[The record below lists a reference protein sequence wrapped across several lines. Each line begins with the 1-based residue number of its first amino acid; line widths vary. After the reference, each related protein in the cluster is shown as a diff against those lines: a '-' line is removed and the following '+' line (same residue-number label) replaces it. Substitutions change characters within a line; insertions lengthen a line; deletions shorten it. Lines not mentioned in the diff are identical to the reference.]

1 MSDSFVIID
10 RKEVP
15 LEGEQNLLELIRKAG
30 IDLPTFCYHSELSV
44 YGACRLCIVDV
55 EGAGLVPACSTPP
68 HEGMKVRTNTGE
80 VREMRRI
87 IVELLLANHSRNCPT
102 CQKSASCQ
110 LQALA
115 RRLGVTQIR
124 FKSQDRA
131 LPLDTS
137 SPSLVRDPNKCVLCG
152 DCVRVC
158 EEVQSVGAIDFSY
171 RGSKTMVIPS
181 FGKDLDKVECVN
193 CGQCARICPTGALTP
208 KPEVDEVWR
217 ALDDPAKIVV
227 AQVAPAVRVAIGEM
241 FGLEPGV
248 TATGQ
253 IAAAL
258 LALGFDRVFDTSFTA
273 DLTVIEESNE
283 FITRLEQNVGIPQF
297 TSCCPAWVKFVEQ
310 YYPEFVGHLSTCRSP
325 QQMFGALA
333 KEVLPSQLGVK
344 PEDLVV
350 VSIMPCTA
358 KKFEAKRAEFNRDG
372 LHDVD
377 HVITT
382 QELGLM
388 IEEAGL
394 HFKDLGPESF
404 HLPFGFKTGA
414 GVIFGNSGG
423 VSEAVLRY
431 VTERL
436 TGEKRD
442 NYEFMGV
449 RGEKGIREAT
459 LTVNGKEISLA
470 AVSGL
475 KNARKLLEDI
485 KSGAARYDLVE
496 VMACPGG
503 CVGGAGQPVSVS
515 PSVRQKRT
523 KGIYENDR
531 MLELHKSQENP
542 YVKDIY
548 DTVLGEVGGKKAH
561 ALLHTG
567 YRNRKRLSDERVTL
581 SGPNGEQGLA
591 VNVCFGTGCF
601 LKGSRELLQKILE
614 YLRIHELDRMV
625 DVSASF
631 CFERCDRG
639 PTVRIGDMIIE
650 KCTIDAAALA
660 IESSLRQGPGWSSPI
675 LDAHETGDP
684 PAEREHKA
692 PGLHTH

>member
-1 MSDSFVIID
+1 MNDNFVTID
-10 RKEVP
+10 KKEIPIGV
-15 LEGEQNLLELIRKAG
+15 EQNLLELIRKAG

-44 YGACRLCIVDV
+44 YGACRLCMVHVD
-55 EGAGLVPACSTPP
+55 GSGLVPACSTPP
-68 HEGMKVRTNTGE
+68 APGMKVSTNTDE
-80 VREMRRI
+80 TRKMRRI
-87 IVELLLANHSRNCPT
+87 IVELLLANHSQHCPT
-102 CQKSASCQ
+102 CQKSATCQ

-115 RRLGVTQIR
+115 RRLGITKIR
-124 FKSQDRA
+124 FKSQDRG
-131 LPLDTS
+131 LPVDSS

-158 EEVQSVGAIDFSY
+158 EEVQSVGAIDFSF
-171 RGSKTMVIPS
+171 RGSKTLVIPS
-181 FGKDLDKVECVN
+181 FGKELDKVECVN
-193 CGQCARICPTGALTP
+193 CGQCARICPTGALTA
-208 KPEVDEVWR
+208 KSEVEEVWK
-217 ALDDPAKIVV
+217 ALHDPEKIVV

-258 LALGFDRVFDTSFTA
+258 RAIGFDRVFDTCFTA

-283 FITRLEQNVGIPQF
+283 FIKRVETGENMPIF

-310 YYPEFVGHLSTCRSP
+310 YYPEFVSHLSTCRSP
-325 QQMFGALA
+325 QQMFGSLA
-333 KEVLPSQLGVK
+333 KEVLPHYLGK
-344 PEDLVV
+344 KKEDLVV

-358 KKFEAKRAEFNRDG
+358 KKFEAKRSEFTHAG
-372 LHDVD
+372 TPDVD
-377 HVITT
+377 HVLTT
-382 QELGLM
+382 QELGCM

-442 NYEFMGV
+442 TYEFASV
-449 RGEKGIREAT
+449 RGEAGIREAA
-459 LTVNGKEISLA
+459 LKVNGKEFSLA
-470 AVSGL
+470 VVSGL
-475 KNARKLLEDI
+475 KNARKVLEDI
-485 KSGAARYDLVE
+485 KAGTVKYDLVE

-503 CVGGAGQPVSVS
+503 CVGGAGQPVSQNAG
-515 PSVRQKRT
+515 VRQKRT

-542 YVKDIY
+542 YVMDIY
-548 DTVLGEVGGKKAH
+548 GNLLGEVGGHTAH
-561 ALLHTG
+561 KLLHTG
-567 YRNRKRLSDERVTL
+567 YKNRKRISDEHMAL
-581 SGPNGEQGLA
+581 SGVHADQGLD

-601 LKGSRELLQKILE
+601 LKGSQRLLQEIME
-614 YLRIHELDRMV
+614 YIRVNSLDSSV
-625 DVSASF
+625 KVSASF
-631 CFERCDRG
+631 CFERCDKG
-639 PTVRIGDMIIE
+639 PTVRIGDTIIE
-650 KCTIDAAALA
+650 GCTIDKAARA
-660 IESSLRQGPGWSSPI
+660 IEENTRRQPGE
-675 LDAHETGDP
+675 AFTEEETGI
-684 PAEREHKA
+684 HQGKV
-692 PGLHTH
+692 